1 MWNFKKD
8 IFRVSNDNGVL
19 VDLCY
24 DAFSSSGAC
33 NCGQTVVLDPFDYL
47 IITYQYRSDD
57 FARDLDSATVFA
69 NTGSVED
76 NKIVGCGQNSSYIT
90 PDGSRTINNAY
101 LYQAG
106 DDVGNGLGESIVVN
120 FKQLELD
127 NVSVNDDV
135 RVELYA
141 GWCPGHGTQTFPDL
155 TNVSVTSYSGGTMSI
170 INNVIVSDGAVV
182 DGPFESNN
190 IPVIQGCCS
199 VNPVTGKTHIGTIN
213 YNLVTKVSNI
223 SFY

>member
-8 IFRVSNDNGVL
+8 IFKIENQNGIL

-24 DAFSSSGAC
+24 DGLTYSGAC
-33 NCGQTVVLDPFDYL
+33 NCGQTIILDPFDYL

-57 FARDLDSATVFA
+57 FVRDLDSATGFA
-69 NTGSVED
+69 NTGSAED
-76 NKIVGCGQNSSYIT
+76 VKFVGCGQNSGYIT
-90 PDGSRTINNAY
+90 PDGSRTINTAY

-120 FKQLELD
+120 FKQLDLD
-127 NVSVNDDV
+127 NTSINNDV

-141 GWCPGHGTQTFPDL
+141 GWCLHGSQVSGDIS
-155 TNVSVTSYSGGTMSI
+155 NVSITSYIGGTMSI
-170 INNVIVSDGAVV
+170 VNNVIISDGTVV
-182 DGPFESNN
+182 NSFVSNN
-190 IPVIQGCCS
+190 TPIVAGCCS
-199 VNPVTGKTHIGTIN
+199 TPVASKTHVGTIN